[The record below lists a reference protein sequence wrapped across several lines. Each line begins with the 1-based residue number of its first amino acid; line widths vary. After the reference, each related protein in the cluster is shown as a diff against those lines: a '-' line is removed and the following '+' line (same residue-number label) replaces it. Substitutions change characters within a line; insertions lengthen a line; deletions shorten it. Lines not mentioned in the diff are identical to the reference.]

1 MRRHR
6 LTFDANPKELA
17 SREAAGAEVVLLW
30 SRRAN
35 RAAVVVEDGVTGEVV
50 EMEVRENESAL
61 DVYEHA
67 LAYLPTRAFPGRTR
81 KSRSRPKPEPD
92 AGTEPDLLPAA

>member
-1 MRRHR
+1 MRRR

-17 SREAAGAEVVLLW
+17 TRHDGTLWISLLW
-30 SRRAN
+30 SRRKH

-81 KSRSRPKPEPD
+81 KSRSKPKLEPD

>member
-35 RAAVVVEDGVTGEVV
+35 RAAVVVEDSETGDVV
-50 EMEVRENESAL
+50 EMEVREDESAL
-61 DVYEHA
+61 DVYQHA
-67 LAYLPTRAFPGRTR
+67 LAYLPARAFPGRPR
-81 KSRSRPKPEPD
+81 RPRTAES
-92 AGTEPDLLPAA
+92 AGPEPDLLPAA

>member
-30 SRRAN
+30 SRRTN
-35 RAAVVVEDGVTGEVV
+35 RAAVVVEDGVTGVVV
-50 EMEVRENESAL
+50 EIEVRKGENAL

-81 KSRSRPKPEPD
+81 KSRSKPKPEPD

>member
-30 SRRAN
+30 SRRTN
-35 RAAVVVEDGVTGEVV
+35 RAAVVVANEETGEVA
-50 EMEVRENESAL
+50 EMEVRPDENPL

-67 LAYLPTRAFPGRTR
+67 LAYLPTRAFPGRR
-81 KSRSRPKPEPD
+81 REP
-92 AGTEPDLLPAA
+92 GPDLLPAA

>member
-30 SRRAN
+30 SRRTN
-35 RAAVVVEDGVTGEVV
+35 RAAVVVEDSVTGVVV

-67 LAYLPTRAFPGRTR
+67 LAYLPTRAFPGRPRT
-81 KSRSRPKPEPD
+81 
-92 AGTEPDLLPAA
+92 AGPEPDLLPAA